1 MEELSPFLNEKMKL
15 MIIINEHQTN
25 MDGEYFCPLN
35 QQEIA
40 SLVPCGKVKA
50 NQLINELIKEGYIE
64 TLRVKGRYQLTAKG
78 KKILKKIQ

>member
-1 MEELSPFLNEKMKL
+1 MGELNTFFNDKMRVLIVINSHIMRVEEE
-15 MIIINEHQTN
+15 E
-25 MDGEYFCPLN
+25 FCPLS

-64 TLRVKGRYQLTAKG
+64 TLRIKGRYSITLKG
-78 KKILKKIQ
+78 KEILKKIT

>member
-1 MEELSPFLNEKMKL
+1 MGELNTFFNDKMRVLIVINSHIMRVEKEE
-15 MIIINEHQTN
+15 
-25 MDGEYFCPLN
+25 FCPLS

-64 TLRVKGRYQLTAKG
+64 TLRIKGRYSITLKG
-78 KKILKKIQ
+78 KEILKKIK